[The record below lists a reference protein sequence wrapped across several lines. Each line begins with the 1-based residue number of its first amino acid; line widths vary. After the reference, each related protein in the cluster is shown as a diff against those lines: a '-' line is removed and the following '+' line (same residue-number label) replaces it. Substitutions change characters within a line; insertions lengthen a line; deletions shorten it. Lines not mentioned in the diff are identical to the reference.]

1 MEAPLRVL
9 VIGDD
14 PLARSGILA
23 LLALRDDLTVVGQAA
38 SDEAAALVR
47 SRAAEVTLWDIGVD
61 PVPDLEALED
71 VAQARGPAVVVLSG
85 AEGRVPELLGAGAR
99 GVLSRR
105 TTDAPRLAAALQA
118 VAHGLVVID
127 GILADGALRTR
138 ASADALVE
146 PLTPRELEVLALIG
160 QGLSNRALAQRL
172 RISEHTAKFHV
183 NAILG
188 KLGAQTR
195 AEAVAQGVRLGL
207 LLL

>member
-9 VIGDD
+9 VVGED

-23 LLALRDDLTVVGQAA
+23 LLAAREELTVVGQAA
-38 SDEAAALVR
+38 PEEAAALAR
-47 SRAAEVTLWDIGVD
+47 STGAEVTLWDVGVD
-61 PVPDLEALED
+61 PVPDLEMLED
-71 VAQARGPAVVVLSG
+71 VARARGSAVVDLSAG
-85 AEGRVPELLGAGAR
+85 EGRVPDLLGAGAR
-99 GVLSRR
+99 GVLARQA
-105 TTDAPRLAAALQA
+105 DAPRLAAALQA
-118 VAHGLVVID
+118 VALGLVVID

-138 ASADALVE
+138 PSAEALVE

-160 QGLSNRALAQRL
+160 QGLSNRVLAQRL
-172 RISEHTAKFHV
+172 HISEHTAKFHV